1 MINRTQ
7 HKSKAPDS
15 KQRWHRPPSNEGGFF
30 TWLAVFARN
39 FSFLRFTKCRCRF
52 ASGTSIKE
60 DYCNKTKVLRKII
73 SLMKTIE

>member
-30 TWLAVFARN
+30 TWL
-39 FSFLRFTKCRCRF
+39 SLQ
-52 ASGTSIKE
+52 GTFPFCDLQSADVALHLE
-60 DYCNKTKVLRKII
+60 PVLRKII
-73 SLMKTIE
+73 VIKKKY